1 MMHELYRNPGYSLLL
16 LATLLCAAL
25 PARGQGL
32 PEGEGLQVVVVA
44 CTQCHGL
51 DRLTDIKLS
60 ATEWENAL
68 YDMMARGAIVE
79 EKDLVTI
86 RKYLVDNFAVEKHQE
101 SDAATR

>member
-1 MMHELYRNPGYSLLL
+1 MMHKVYRNPGYSLLL
-16 LATLLCAAL
+16 LATLLGATL
-25 PARGQGL
+25 PARAQGL

-51 DRLTDIKLS
+51 DRLTDIRLS

-86 RKYLVDNFAVEKHQE
+86 KKYLVDNFAVGQKQK

>member
-1 MMHELYRNPGYSLLL
+1 MHKVYRNPGYSLLL
-16 LATLLCAAL
+16 WATLLGAIS
-25 PARGQGL
+25 PARAQGL
-32 PEGEGLQVVVVA
+32 PEGAGLQVVIVA

-79 EKDLVTI
+79 ERDLATI
-86 RKYLVDNFAVEKHQE
+86 RKYLIDNFAVDKRQQP
-101 SDAATR
+101 DVAKR

>member
-1 MMHELYRNPGYSLLL
+1 MRRKVYRKSAHSLLL
-16 LATLLCAAL
+16 LTILLGAAS
-25 PARGQGL
+25 PARAQGL

-51 DRLTDIKLS
+51 DRLTDIQLS

-79 EKDLVTI
+79 EKDLGTI
-86 RKYLVDNFAVEKHQE
+86 REYLVDNFAVEQKQKP
-101 SDAATR
+101 DAATR